1 MTTGRV
7 LVVEDGSELGDAVGN
22 GLLQRG
28 LSVKSRSSGQA
39 ALSLLETDD
48 FEVLLTDYQAP
59 GMSGPE
65 LCREALRK
73 RPELCVIIT
82 THHGNLEY
90 AIEAIR
96 AGAYD
101 LLTKPVSQDALN
113 VSLERA
119 VRHCSLRS
127 ELVRLRSRAAR
138 FEHGQLVGESPSMQR
153 VFDMI
158 DRIGPGE
165 ANVIVTG
172 ESGTGKELVARAIH
186 GKSGRSGPFLAINCA
201 AVPETLLESELFGHL
216 RGAFTDAKTT
226 RVGLFVEASGGTLM
240 LDEIADMPLGMQA
253 KLLRALEQKCVR
265 PLGGSQEVAFDARL
279 IAATN
284 RDLEQAVKD
293 RTFRE
298 DLFYRINVVHVRVPP
313 LRARG
318 TDILLL
324 AQHFLMRAAGRTGKN
339 VTRIGRGVAE
349 RIIEYDWP
357 GNVRELENCLERA
370 VTLAEYDELTIEDLP
385 ARVQKPADAE
395 VFCVGHD
402 PDDLPPMR
410 VVEQRYIMRVLQAV
424 GGNKTLA
431 SKMLGLDRRTL
442 YRKISR
448 WD

>member
-7 LVVEDGSELGDAVGN
+7 LVVEDGNELCEAVAA

-28 LSVKSRSSGQA
+28 LSVKSRSTGHA
-39 ALSLLETDD
+39 ALSLLETDE
-48 FEVLLTDYQAP
+48 FEVLLADSQIP
-59 GMSGPE
+59 GMSGAE

-82 THHGNLEY
+82 THDGDLDY

-96 AGAYD
+96 AGAFD
-101 LLTKPVSQDALN
+101 LLTKPVTKDALN
-113 VSLERA
+113 VSIERA
-119 VRHCSLRS
+119 VRHCSLRT
-127 ELVRLRSRAAR
+127 ELMRLPVRAAR
-138 FEHGQLVGESPSMQR
+138 FGDGDLVGESPAMQK
-153 VFDMI
+153 VFEMI
-158 DRIGPGE
+158 DRVGPGE

-172 ESGTGKELVARAIH
+172 ESGTGKELVARALH
-186 GKSGRSGPFLAINCA
+186 KKSGRSGPFLAINCA
-201 AVPETLLESELFGHL
+201 AVPETLLESELFGHV
-216 RGAFTDAKTT
+216 RGAFTDAKSS

-265 PLGGSQEVAFDARL
+265 PLGSSQEVPFDARL
-279 IAATN
+279 VAATN

-293 RTFRE
+293 KTFRE

-324 AQHFLMRAAGRTGKN
+324 AQHFLMRAAARIGKQ

-357 GNVRELENCLERA
+357 GNVRELENCMERA
-370 VTLAEYDELTIEDLP
+370 VTLAEYDELTLEDLP
-385 ARVQKPADAE
+385 LRVQKPRDADALGM
-395 VFCVGHD
+395 GHD
-402 PDDLPPMR
+402 ADELPPMR
-410 VVEQRYIMRVLQAV
+410 VVEQRYIMRVLKAV